1 MRTLFY
7 IPLLTLSCNS
17 PIKPAD
23 NNLNS
28 DLGSVTHSPTRQTN
42 NSKYYTSKDT
52 LLITTEIGDT
62 LKYSKTDFNGIVDNH
77 PELYRDNVQYPD
89 PTYYCAAD
97 KKEFNSEA
105 GQDEYYML
113 YAYFL
118 KQKNGIDKYADRRQK
133 LIKIYAD
140 INSLYQRF
148 QHGGT
153 YFGHQGA
160 RILGYAEFSIYLYKS
175 YEIELSKTYHVSKQ
189 KRLYI
194 QCLRQLIDDELQI
207 DEETLEQDKAKRKQ
221 ELNMTVDNIDKAITD
236 NFYLRRA
243 QEFQCEH
250 YQYY

>member
-1 MRTLFY
+1 MRTLLY
-7 IPLLTLSCNS
+7 IPFLTFFSCSS
-17 PIKPAD
+17 PTKPAD
-23 NNLNS
+23 IKSN
-28 DLGSVTHSPTRQTN
+28 SVTITN
-42 NSKYYTSKDT
+42 PRTTKADNSKYYTSKET
-52 LLITTEIGDT
+52 VLIATEIGDT
-62 LKYSKTDFNGIVDNH
+62 LKYSKADFNDIIDKH
-77 PELYRDNVQYPD
+77 PEFFSDNVQDPD
-89 PTYYCAAD
+89 PTYYCAAY
-97 KKEFNSEA
+97 KHGFNSEA

-133 LIKIYAD
+133 LIDIYAD

-160 RILGYAEFSIYLYKS
+160 RILGYAEFSVCLYKS
-175 YEIELSKTYHVSKQ
+175 YENDLSKTYDISKQ

-194 QCLRQLIDDELQI
+194 QSLRQLIDDELRV
-207 DEETLEQDKAKRKQ
+207 DGETLEREKKKRKQ
-221 ELNMTVDNIDKAITD
+221 ELNTTVDNIDKAITD

-243 QEFQCEH
+243 QEFQYEH